1 MMGWGLDL
9 IKATTMA
16 GSFYGYP
23 FFKLKIPLINKY
35 FALGGKQVKLKE
47 TFEKANCLRIPKQNE
62 NNDMFL

>member
-16 GSFYGYP
+16 GTFYGYHL
-23 FFKLKIPLINKY
+23 FQIPLINKY
-35 FALGGKQVKLKE
+35 FALGGKQIKPKE
-47 TFEKANCLRIPKQNE
+47 TFEKANCLKMPKQNE